1 MRPRRR
7 RGVPPAGRI
16 ACLFLCALLP
26 VLTRAT
32 AADRSFRLST
42 GLEQLPAYFPG
53 LLGNGYI
60 ATLTTPRGIDAA
72 QTYLVG
78 LMDYSPGD
86 ISRPALVPGWTA
98 IDFAPGDVGSKAR
111 WAAEAPLTAEH
122 FSDYRQTLDMHE
134 ATLTTR
140 YSYTD
145 QGRRLAVRVTAFV
158 SEPSPHLALA
168 RLAITPDY
176 DGWVRLSFPL
186 TLWARHTP
194 RFPLGQWSGPEQ
206 DEMLA
211 ARGIPLQPRLP
222 ATPDRAAL
230 WYPGY
235 TEVAKSGGDART
247 LSLWLSGRAENGL
260 PMAMAA
266 AVTLPAEE
274 AGSAKISV
282 RRNAHTLA
290 LEVALRVA
298 KGHTYDFTKY
308 VALSRAGWGGDAAED
323 LTLAR
328 QARMLGFD
336 RLAREQRAAWQA
348 LWQSDIVI
356 EGDPRAQEVAHSQL
370 YYLIAS
376 STPDTGWATGPCGL
390 TLCYAGHVFWDSD
403 TWMFPVLLLL
413 HPRRARSILNFR
425 ERTLDAAR
433 ARARQHGYRGAMFP
447 WESDP
452 QNGTDQT
459 PYSAHVLSESENH
472 VNSEVAIA
480 QWQYYLATLDRNW
493 LRMHG
498 WPVIRDVARFWA
510 SRVTPDPDRRH
521 YHILHV
527 TSVAESNADIADD
540 TFTNLGA
547 AKALEIATAAAKIV
561 GERPDPNWERI
572 AHGLYIPM
580 APNGQYHLA
589 FAPSVT
595 AHGKDF
601 GGGPVALLFLPALDF
616 RMSSDLRLN
625 DYQHA
630 IRTDAAQSVGR
641 VSMGI
646 LPRVAAADEADRG
659 SAAADWAKLFETGG
673 TLKPPYNVCTETAAN
688 EVGPFLT
695 GSGSYL
701 QSLMFGLTGLRLRE
715 AGLEQAYA
723 PALPPGWRSLT
734 LRGAAI
740 RGRRLTIRITRDP
753 TGAVRL
759 SGLPRGL
766 ERGREAP

>member
-1 MRPRRR
+1 MK
-7 RGVPPAGRI
+7 ARI
-16 ACLFLCALLP
+16 ACIFLCTLLP
-26 VLTRAT
+26 VLACAAP
-32 AADRSFRLST
+32 AADGGFRLST
-42 GLEQLPAYFPG
+42 GLEQLPGYFPG

-60 ATLTTPRGIDAA
+60 ATPTTPRGTDAA
-72 QTYLVG
+72 PTYLVG
-78 LMDYSPGD
+78 FMDYTPGD

-98 IDFAPGDVGSKAR
+98 IDFAPGNAGSKSV
-111 WAAEAPLTAEH
+111 WVDEAPLTAEH
-122 FSDYRQTLDMHE
+122 FAGYRQTLDMH
-134 ATLTTR
+134 AGTLTTR
-140 YSYTD
+140 YVYTG
-145 QGRRLAVRVTAFV
+145 QGRRVAVRSTVLV
-158 SEPSPHLALA
+158 SEAAPHLAVA
-168 RLAITPDY
+168 HLAITPDY

-186 TLWARHTP
+186 TVWAQHTP
-194 RFPLGQWSGPEQ
+194 RFPLGRWSGPEQ
-206 DEMLA
+206 DRMLA
-211 ARGIPLQPRLP
+211 ARGISRQPLPP
-222 ATPDRAAL
+222 ATADRAAL

-235 TEVAKSGGDART
+235 TEVTKSGGDVRT
-247 LSLWLSGRAENGL
+247 RSLWLSGRAASGL
-260 PMAMAA
+260 SMAMAA
-266 AVTLPAEE
+266 AVALPVDE
-274 AGSAKISV
+274 ARSARVSLNHDA
-282 RRNAHTLA
+282 RHLA
-290 LEVALRVA
+290 LEVTLRVA
-298 KGHTYDFTKY
+298 QGHTYELTKY

-323 LTLAR
+323 LTLAQ
-328 QARMLGFD
+328 QARARGFD
-336 RLAREQRAAWQA
+336 QLANAQRAAWRA

-376 STPDTGWATGPCGL
+376 STPGTAWSAGPCGL

-403 TWMFPVLLLL
+403 TWMFPALLLL
-413 HPRRARSILNFR
+413 HPRRAQSIVAFR
-425 ERTLDAAR
+425 QRTLEAAR
-433 ARARQHGYRGAMFP
+433 DRARQHGYHGAMFP

-459 PYSAHVLSESENH
+459 PYSAHVLAESENH

-493 LRMHG
+493 LRTHG
-498 WPVIRDVARFWA
+498 WPVIREVARFWA
-510 SRVTPDPDRRH
+510 SRVTPDPDGKR
-521 YHILHV
+521 YHVLHV
-527 TSVAESNADIADD
+527 TSVAESNADIPDD

-547 AKALEIATAAAKIV
+547 AKALEIATAAAKVI
-561 GERPDPNWERI
+561 GERADPDWDRI
-572 AHGLYIPM
+572 ARGLYIPM
-580 APNGQYHLA
+580 ASDGRYHLA

-595 AHGKDF
+595 ARGKDF

-616 RMSSDLRLN
+616 QMTPELRMN

-630 IRTDAAQSVGR
+630 IRPDAASSVGR

-659 SAAADWAKLFETGG
+659 AAAAAWAKLFETGG
-673 TLKPPYNVCTETAAN
+673 TLKAPYNVCTETAAN

-715 AGLEQAYA
+715 AGLVQAYP

-734 LRGAAI
+734 LRDVAF

-759 SGLPRGL
+759 SGLP
-766 ERGREAP
+766 